1 MSAPTPTIASLKA
14 ADDEKT
20 RSRMNWVTWLSLG
33 ATRTVEEAEAHC
45 LREHAKIL
53 AEKKAQDET
62 TLSTLK
68 KPVPAISVCKLRGEW
83 HKREIEFNTIKV
95 QEQINKLIFWI
106 LAYDGKER
114 IMENLTNAIKS
125 ATEKRDMKVKILSYH
140 CDDTVKLNDEDEST
154 SLTIN
159 WIVKNTSFLQQLAAC
174 FGPFFKVR
182 HTLFFNQ
189 ETETFVPTLILE
201 FWPYP

>member
-1 MSAPTPTIASLKA
+1 MSTPTIASLKA

-20 RSRMNWVTWLSLG
+20 RSRMNWASWLSLA

-53 AEKKAQDET
+53 AEKKAQDEAT
-62 TLSTLK
+62 VSTLK
-68 KPVPAISVCKLRGEW
+68 TPVAPIDICKLRVEW
-83 HKREIEFNTIKV
+83 QKRQMELNAAKA
-95 QEQINKLIFWI
+95 QEHINKLIFWI
-106 LAYDGKER
+106 LGYDGKER

-140 CDDTVKLNDEDEST
+140 CDDTVCAKDDDES
-154 SLTIN
+154 SALTIN
-159 WIVKNTSFLQQLAAC
+159 WIVKKTNFLQQLAAC

-189 ETETFVPTLILE
+189 ETETFVPTLVLE
-201 FWPYP
+201 FWP